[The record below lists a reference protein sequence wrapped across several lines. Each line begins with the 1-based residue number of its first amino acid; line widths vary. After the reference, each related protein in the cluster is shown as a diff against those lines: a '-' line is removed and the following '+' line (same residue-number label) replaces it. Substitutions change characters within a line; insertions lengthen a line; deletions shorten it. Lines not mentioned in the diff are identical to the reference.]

1 MLTEYI
7 GVNIFL
13 SHLEMLGEA
22 ETKSCCVQ
30 KSSGTDDLVFR
41 KSRDLGEYISHDIHR
56 IAYNNIKGIR
66 RFFYNLGGNA
76 LSGC

>member
-22 ETKSCCVQ
+22 KTKSCCVQ
-30 KSSGTDDLVFR
+30 KSSEPMIWFLPE
-41 KSRDLGEYISHDIHR
+41 SRDLGEYISHDISTGLL
-56 IAYNNIKGIR
+56 NQ
-66 RFFYNLGGNA
+66 
-76 LSGC
+76 